1 MTPIRQTFFLD
12 TNVYI
17 RRLVRERI
25 TLPTSIQ
32 RRIALSYITYHEL
45 VAKLQKSRSNRT
57 FVEVREMLVLA
68 RKHSRRRF
76 LSHPTEFVQ
85 HKLFNYPLNR
95 NNMADT
101 KKGLALAVRIKN
113 WENLTGPIRMYGSFH
128 YHLNDF
134 TRLQREIQ
142 KDWVSAINV
151 VCGQF
156 TGPNK
161 LPPAP
166 LTGNHAA
173 LVNSFVVSKQWR
185 RIYATAIINKL
196 DPNSDQEE
204 LMRVADGL
212 DAAAVYTGSI
222 LQLVLVSGY
231 KFEQKANDSF
241 DHLQLQYLCDENM
254 VFITDDRPL
263 RDRVRHSSQF
273 CRIISLDEAFSHSC
287 SGA

>member
-45 VAKLQKSRSNRT
+45 VAKLQSSRSNRT

-95 NNMADT
+95 NNIADT

-113 WENLTGPIRMYGSFH
+113 RENLTGPIRMYGSFR
-128 YHLNDF
+128 YRLNNF

-142 KDWVSAINV
+142 NDWVRAINFAR
-151 VCGQF
+151 GQF

-173 LVNSFVVSKQWR
+173 LVNRFVASEHLPR
-185 RIYATAIINKL
+185 
-196 DPNSDQEE
+196 P
-204 LMRVADGL
+204 
-212 DAAAVYTGSI
+212 
-222 LQLVLVSGY
+222 QLL
-231 KFEQKANDSF
+231 
-241 DHLQLQYLCDENM
+241 
-254 VFITDDRPL
+254 
-263 RDRVRHSSQF
+263 
-273 CRIISLDEAFSHSC
+273 
-287 SGA
+287 

>member
-32 RRIALSYITYHEL
+32 RRIALSFITYHEL
-45 VAKLQKSRSNRT
+45 VAKLQRSNRT
-57 FVEVREMLVLA
+57 FVEVRETLVLA

-113 WENLTGPIRMYGSFH
+113 WENLTGPIRMYGSFR

-134 TRLQREIQ
+134 TRPQREIQ
-142 KDWVSAINV
+142 EDWVRVINV

-173 LVNSFVVSKQWR
+173 LVNSFVASERWR
-185 RIYATAIINKL
+185 RMYAKAIINRL
-196 DPNSDQEE
+196 DPNSDQVE

-212 DAAAVYTGSI
+212 DAAAVYMGSI

-231 KFEQKANDSF
+231 KFERKANDSF

-273 CRIISLDEAFSHSC
+273 CRIISLDEAFSRSC